1 MDGMKLHNKSNAYIL
16 VNERYMLPGVVRDVR
31 ESIAEAA
38 IKTHPHKLIIIGR
51 APRVEAVREPQA
63 EPVRDDW
70 TKVRG
75 IGDMKRDALYF
86 MGIFTKADLLAY
98 VAANGENAINDIP
111 GMSDRKVASLI
122 EWANE

>member
-1 MDGMKLHNKSNAYIL
+1 MKLRNNSNELILIGESYI
-16 VNERYMLPGVVRDVR
+16 YPYAVREYP
-31 ESIAEAA
+31 ESIAEGA
-38 IKTHPHKLIIIGR
+38 IKTHPTKLSIIGR

-86 MGIFTKADLLAY
+86 MGINTKADLLAF

-111 GMSDRKVASLI
+111 GMSDRKVESLI
-122 EWANE
+122 IWAQE

>member
-1 MDGMKLHNKSNAYIL
+1 
-16 VNERYMLPGVVRDVR
+16 MLPGEVREVR

-38 IKTHPHKLIIIGR
+38 IRTHPTQLSIIGR

-86 MGIFTKADLLAY
+86 MGISTKAELLAF

-111 GMSDRKVASLI
+111 GMSDRKVESLI
-122 EWANE
+122 IWAQE

>member
-1 MDGMKLHNKSNAYIL
+1 MKIRNNTSKLILIGESYI
-16 VNERYMLPGVVRDVR
+16 YPYAVREYP
-31 ESIAEAA
+31 ESIAQAA
-38 IKTHPHKLIIIGR
+38 HDMHPDQLSIIGR
-51 APRVEAVREPQA
+51 NPRVEAVREPQA

-86 MGIFTKADLLAY
+86 MGINTKADLLAF